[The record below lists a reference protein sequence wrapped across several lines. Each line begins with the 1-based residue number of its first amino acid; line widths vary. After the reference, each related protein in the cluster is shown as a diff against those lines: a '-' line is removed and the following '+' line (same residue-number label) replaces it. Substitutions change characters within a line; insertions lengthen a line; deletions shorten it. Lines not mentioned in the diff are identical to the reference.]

1 MMFKKI
7 LRTKLIIFVTL
18 AAAISCSQQQQ
29 QQEAPAEKPDIVIRD
44 AVQDSDGVLKI
55 LVYYDMEGI
64 SGLDNLQ
71 ALKYWNEDY
80 VSAQELLTSD
90 VNAVIDGLFAGG
102 VNEVDVVD
110 AHGSNSPNPD
120 ILLDM
125 LDSRAKMLFKD
136 TYYAPYID
144 LAEQDQYDAVAV
156 VCMHS
161 RTDGGGFA
169 SHTFSIGTD
178 WIMNGRAINETE
190 IIAYSWGRV
199 DVPVIFASGDDK
211 LKAELEY
218 LDWIEYVT
226 VKYSSSPVRV
236 ELRPLDEVHAE
247 MRAKAKRAVENLSKA
262 KAVRFT
268 TPITAQLRVVY
279 PSDLSV
285 LENVPG
291 IDFRNNT
298 VTFTA
303 ENYREAYDGIVALIG
318 VAGSGLSNIMNEY
331 MASRMEATDIRA
343 GYWQFLIQRLVDF
356 WEGNWSP
363 PEAPEMKTE
372 EKRYFGVH

>member
-1 MMFKKI
+1 MPKNMIYSI
-7 LRTKLIIFVTL
+7 LFVLL
-18 AAAISCSQQQQ
+18 ALAVIISCSQEQG
-29 QQEAPAEKPDIVIRD
+29 APTEKPDIVIRD
-44 AVQDSDGVLKI
+44 AVQDADGTLKI

-64 SGLDNLQ
+64 SGLDNPQ
-71 ALKYWNEDY
+71 GLKLGNEEY
-80 VSAQELLTSD
+80 VPTRELLTKD
-90 VNAVIDGLFAGG
+90 VNAVIDGLVAGG
-102 VNEVDVVD
+102 ADVVDVVD
-110 AHGSNSPNPD
+110 AHGSGSPNPD

-125 LDSRAKMLFKD
+125 MDSRAKMLFKD
-136 TYYAPYID
+136 DYYAPYID
-144 LAEQDQYDAVAV
+144 LAEQEQYDAVAV

-169 SHTFSIGTD
+169 SHTYSLGTN

-199 DVPVIFASGDDK
+199 DVPVIFASGDDR

-226 VKYSSSPVRV
+226 VKYAKTPVDV

-247 MRAKAKRAVENLSKA
+247 MRAKAKKAVENLSMA

-268 TPITAQLRVVY
+268 TPITAQLQVFF
-279 PSDLSV
+279 PADLSV

-291 IDFRNNT
+291 IDYQNNT

-303 ENYREAYDGIVALIG
+303 ANYREAYDGILAFIG
-318 VAGSGLSNIMNEY
+318 VAGSGMANIMREY
-331 MASRMEATDIRA
+331 IASREDAVHINT
-343 GYWQFLIQRLVDF
+343 GYWRFLIKRLVDF
-356 WEGNWSP
+356 WGGSWSP
-363 PEAPEMKTE
+363 SKESDIKTE
-372 EKRYFGVH
+372 GKKYFGVR

>member
-1 MMFKKI
+1 MSKI
-7 LRTKLIIFVTL
+7 RFLAIFLVVSALTFL
-18 AAAISCSQQQQ
+18 CSCSQEQP
-29 QQEAPAEKPDIVIRD
+29 APAEKPDIVIRD
-44 AVQDSDGVLKI
+44 AVQDADGTLKI

-64 SGLDNLQ
+64 SGLDNPQ
-71 ALKYWNEDY
+71 GLKYGNEEY
-80 VSAQELLTSD
+80 VYTRELLTED

-102 VNEVDVVD
+102 ADVVDVVD
-110 AHGSNSPNPD
+110 AHGSGNPNQD

-125 LDSRAKMLFKD
+125 MDSRAKMLFKD
-136 TYYAPYID
+136 AYYAPYID
-144 LAEQDQYDAVAV
+144 LAEQEQYDAVAV

-169 SHTFSIGTD
+169 SHTYSLGTN

-226 VKYSSSPVRV
+226 VKYAKTPVDV
-236 ELRPLDEVHAE
+236 ELRPLDDVHAE
-247 MRAKAKRAVENLSKA
+247 MKAKAKKAVENLSMA

-268 TPITAQLRVVY
+268 SPIIAQLQVFY
-279 PSDLSV
+279 PADLSV
-285 LENVPG
+285 LENIPG
-291 IDFRNNT
+291 IDYQNNT

-303 ENYREAYDGIVALIG
+303 ENYREAYDGILAFIG

-331 MASRMEATDIRA
+331 IASREDARYIRT
-343 GYWQFLIQRLVDF
+343 GYWQFLINRLVDF
-356 WEGNWSP
+356 WAGRWSP
-363 PEAPEMKTE
+363 SKEPEIKTE
-372 EKRYFGVH
+372 EKKYFGVR

>member
-1 MMFKKI
+1 MPKNRF
-7 LRTKLIIFVTL
+7 LAIFLVFSVL
-18 AAAISCSQQQQ
+18 AVVCSCSQEQQ
-29 QQEAPAEKPDIVIRD
+29 APKEKPDIVIRD
-44 AVQDSDGVLKI
+44 ALQDADGTLKI

-64 SGLDNLQ
+64 SGLDNPQ
-71 ALKYWNEDY
+71 GLKLGNEEY
-80 VSAQELLTSD
+80 VPTRELLTKD

-102 VNEVDVVD
+102 ADVVDVVD
-110 AHGSNSPNPD
+110 AHGSGSPNPD

-125 LDSRAKMLFKD
+125 MDSRAKMLFKD
-136 TYYAPYID
+136 AYYAPYID
-144 LAEQDQYDAVAV
+144 LAEQEQYDAVAV

-169 SHTFSIGTD
+169 SHTYSLGTN

-226 VKYSSSPVRV
+226 VKYAKTPVVV

-247 MRAKAKRAVENLSKA
+247 MKAKAKKAVENLSMA

-268 TPITAQLRVVY
+268 TPINAQLQAFY
-279 PSDLSV
+279 PADLSV

-291 IDFRNNT
+291 IDYHNNT
-298 VTFTA
+298 VTFSA
-303 ENYREAYDGIVALIG
+303 ENYREAYDGILAFIG
-318 VAGSGLSNIMNEY
+318 VAGSGMSNIMNEY
-331 MASRMEATDIRA
+331 IASREDAADIRT
-343 GYWQFLIQRLVDF
+343 GYWQFLIQRLVNF
-356 WEGNWSP
+356 WEGSWSP
-363 PEAPEMKTE
+363 SSKSEMTPEGK
-372 EKRYFGVH
+372 KYFGVR

>member
-1 MMFKKI
+1 MKI
-7 LRTKLIIFVTL
+7 RLRVILLVFLVVTVVF
-18 AAAISCSQQQQ
+18 SCGRQQQPKT
-29 QQEAPAEKPDIVIRD
+29 PAEKPDIVVRD

-64 SGLDNLQ
+64 SGFNDLNGLRYGN
-71 ALKYWNEDY
+71 AEY
-80 VSAQELLTSD
+80 APARELLTND

-102 VNEVDVVD
+102 ADEVDVVD
-110 AHGSNSPNPD
+110 AHGSRNPNPD
-120 ILLDM
+120 ILLDKM
-125 LDSRAKMLFKD
+125 DSRAKMFFKD

-144 LAEQDQYDAVAV
+144 LAEQEQYDAVAV

-169 SHTFSIGTD
+169 NHTYSIGTD

-190 IIAYSWGRV
+190 IIACSWGRV

-211 LKAELEY
+211 LKTELEY

-226 VKYSSSPVRV
+226 VKYAKSPMDA
-236 ELRPLDEVHAE
+236 ELRPVEEVHTE

-268 TPITAQLRVVY
+268 LPITAQLRAVY
-279 PSDLSV
+279 PANLSV

-291 IDFRNNT
+291 IDYQDNT

-303 ENYREAYDGIVALIG
+303 ANYREAYDGIVALIG
-318 VAGSGLSNIMNEY
+318 VSGKGLSDIMNEY
-331 MASRMEATDIRA
+331 IATREDAGDINSGFWR
-343 GYWQFLIQRLVDF
+343 FLMNRLGAF
-356 WEGNWSP
+356 WLGQWPP
-363 PEAPEMKTE
+363 PEQSVRE
-372 EKRYFGVH
+372 EAGKKYFGVR

>member
-1 MMFKKI
+1 
-7 LRTKLIIFVTL
+7 
-18 AAAISCSQQQQ
+18 
-29 QQEAPAEKPDIVIRD
+29 
-44 AVQDSDGVLKI
+44 
-55 LVYYDMEGI
+55 
-64 SGLDNLQ
+64 
-71 ALKYWNEDY
+71 
-80 VSAQELLTSD
+80 LLTKD

-102 VNEVDVVD
+102 ADVVDVVD
-110 AHGSNSPNPD
+110 AHGSGNPNQD

-125 LDSRAKMLFKD
+125 MDSRAKMLFKD
-136 TYYAPYID
+136 AYYAPYID
-144 LAEQDQYDAVAV
+144 LAEQEQYDAVAV

-169 SHTFSIGTD
+169 SHTYSLGTN

-226 VKYSSSPVRV
+226 VKYAKSPVDV
-236 ELRPLDEVHAE
+236 ELRPLDDVHAE
-247 MRAKAKRAVENLSKA
+247 MKAKAKKAVENLSMA

-268 TPITAQLRVVY
+268 SPIIAQLQVFY
-279 PSDLSV
+279 PADLSV

-291 IDFRNNT
+291 IDYQNNT

-303 ENYREAYDGIVALIG
+303 ENYREAYDGILAFIG

-331 MASRMEATDIRA
+331 IASREDARYIRT
-343 GYWQFLIQRLVDF
+343 GYWQFLINRLVDF
-356 WEGNWSP
+356 WAGRWSP
-363 PEAPEMKTE
+363 PSQTE
-372 EKRYFGVH
+372 KKEEGEKYFGVH